1 MNMALSEFKS
11 RSLCVCMPAY
21 TICKLQ
27 TCMHMFMCIV
37 DMYIRITY
45 IYTYIHVCI
54 YIYIYT
60 HLYIYIY
67 ICTYLYIYIY
77 TYRVQQEMFV
87 FVVMAP
93 RRSSGSLSSAMPWFW
108 PASAS
113 LLPVS
118 FQDSRL
124 RVWVSGFEDYDRW
137 EFIRTH
143 ILRLWAQRPYYTRL
157 LGYFDA
163 QGTMICSKMPDDSSQ
178 GYAAGYASL
187 ACSTAT
193 AHEPCTP
200 EGTVTIT

>member
-1 MNMALSEFKS
+1 MYAYVYVYS
-11 RSLCVCMPAY
+11 RYVY
-21 TICKLQ
+21 KNN
-27 TCMHMFMCIV
+27 
-37 DMYIRITY
+37 
-45 IYTYIHVCI
+45 VCI
-54 YIYIYT
+54 YIYIHVYIYT

-143 ILRLWAQRPYYTRL
+143 ILRLWAQRPYYIRL

-163 QGTMICSKMPDDSSQ
+163 QGTMIQQARQAENSGTSNLSLTWSKGPWHWDRTNQSR
-178 GYAAGYASL
+178 
-187 ACSTAT
+187 
-193 AHEPCTP
+193 
-200 EGTVTIT
+200 V